1 MLDQDLSA
9 KDNYTNKKY
18 ISLFINH
25 TRKQY
30 SGGGGTGTKTQG
42 LICETE
48 ILSGSNFP

>member
-25 TRKQY
+25 ARKQY
-30 SGGGGTGTKTQG
+30 SGGGNDTKTQG